1 MTDIADAH
9 GLLEA
14 EASAV
19 AHMNNDHAA
28 AVALYA
34 TQFLGAAAGPWRVT
48 GLDSDGADLA
58 CGDAVLRLEFPQRIT
73 TAFRLREVLAD
84 LAKRARGG

>member
-34 TQFLGAAAGPWRVT
+34 TQFLGAAAGP
-48 GLDSDGADLA
+48 
-58 CGDAVLRLEFPQRIT
+58 
-73 TAFRLREVLAD
+73 
-84 LAKRARGG
+84 GG